1 MNNSDYLEYAVAGF
15 IIWVILAIYFYAL
28 SLIIGGI

>member
-15 IIWVILAIYFYAL
+15 IIWVILAIYFYVL
-28 SLIIGGI
+28 SFIIGGV